1 MKNRIVVVV
10 EGGVVQKVIS
20 NLSPNDDGTEV
31 MVIDYD
37 FIDDSDEPPEWF
49 NAEYMLDTDID
60 KLAEEVGA

>member
-37 FIDDSDEPPEWF
+37 FIDDSGEPPEWF
-49 NAEYMLDTDID
+49 TADYMLDTEID
-60 KLAEEVGA
+60 KLAGEVGA